1 MFSCCWFLIYGLPSI
16 LNFGYQEYP
25 SMVCCIQR
33 KKRCELEGGCHR
45 FDCLDGVC
53 VCSSRGGSN
62 DLGGSRPSKQT
73 SILPQIRSFFLFC
86 FLPVI
91 VSVWHD
97 VEC

>member
-1 MFSCCWFLIYGLPSI
+1 MKTQIYVFLLLVFDLWIAINLEFRLPRISKYGML
-16 LNFGYQEYP
+16 YTKK
-25 SMVCCIQR
+25 

-73 SILPQIRSFFLFC
+73 SILPQIRSFFFVLFFASHC
-86 FLPVI
+86 
-91 VSVWHD
+91 
-97 VEC
+97 